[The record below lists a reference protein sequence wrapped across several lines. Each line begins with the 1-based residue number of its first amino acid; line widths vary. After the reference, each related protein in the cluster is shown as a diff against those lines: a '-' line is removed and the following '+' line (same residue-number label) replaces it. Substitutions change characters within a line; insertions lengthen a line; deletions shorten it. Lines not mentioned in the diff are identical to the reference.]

1 MTLWQLGLL
10 IFLLAGALNAVFINL
25 DIGGIPREL
34 ARLSILAGL
43 AIFIV
48 GLIKR
53 KKRGSDGRSQSFQKL
68 K

>member
-1 MTLWQLGLL
+1 MKFWQIGLI
-10 IFLLAGALNAVFINL
+10 IFLLAGAVNAVFVNF
-25 DIGGIPREL
+25 DVGGLPREL

-53 KKRGSDGRSQSFQKL
+53 KKRAADG
-68 K
+68 